1 MKNINKPTKLSEK
14 AFDYVYKLKINGFFD
29 RYKIQDIP
37 FCLKYI
43 HRLLFL
49 KSSYA
54 NISSNKVILDEK
66 EFDKVKIFIRRHH
79 NLIRQFKNEK

>member
-1 MKNINKPTKLSEK
+1 MKNINTPNKLTEK

-54 NISSNKVILDEK
+54 NI
-66 EFDKVKIFIRRHH
+66 
-79 NLIRQFKNEK
+79 